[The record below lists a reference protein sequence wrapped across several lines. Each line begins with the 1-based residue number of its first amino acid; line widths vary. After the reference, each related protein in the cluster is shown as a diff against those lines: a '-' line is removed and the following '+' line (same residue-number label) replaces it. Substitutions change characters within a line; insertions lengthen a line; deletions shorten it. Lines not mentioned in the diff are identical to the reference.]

1 MFSLFLLALAVQASP
16 QSREPSIALLN
27 GRWLVAGQFQPD
39 TFYAVAGLL
48 TRRRPERLD
57 SVIDLHG
64 GFVVPAA
71 GDAHQHRFNDP
82 KKLAEDTRQFLRD
95 GVFYVMVQ
103 DAMMEPAPDVLR
115 RLNLPEGVDVVYT
128 RAPLVGSNHGL
139 TVLFQRLAAQGM
151 FGTRRT
157 VRELDGHA
165 FVALDTRADLDS
177 KWPTVLDANR
187 DFIKVILAFSEDWGR
202 RSTRAFLADSTHLM
216 ARPGVSPELVKP
228 ITERAHRAGR
238 RVSVHVETATD
249 FAVAVK
255 AGADLIAHLPGWHV
269 GPTAGFPDTSLSHW
283 LIREEDAALAARRG
297 TTVITTVSPKP
308 FLDYQRWGEQ
318 FRRVQRE
325 NLRMLQR
332 HGVSIAIGTDGEE
345 TSIGELRAIQ
355 RLRVF
360 DNAALLR
367 MLVETTPQAIFPL
380 RRIGKLHEGYE
391 ANLLVLGGDPL
402 SDLEHL
408 SDVTLRMKQGRV
420 LQ

>member
-1 MFSLFLLALAVQASP
+1 MVSLFLLALAVQAIP
-16 QSREPSIALLN
+16 QSQEPSIALTN
-27 GRWLVAGQFQPD
+27 GLWLVADTFQPD
-39 TFYAVAGLL
+39 TFYAVAGRL
-48 TRRRPERLD
+48 TRHRPERLD
-57 SVIDLHG
+57 SVIDLLG

-82 KKLAEDTRQFLRD
+82 KEIAEDTRRFLED

-103 DAMMEPAPDVLR
+103 DVIVEPPPEVLR
-115 RLNLPEGVDVVYT
+115 RLNVPQGVDVVYT
-128 RAPLVGSNHGL
+128 RAPLLGSNHGL
-139 TVLFQRLAAQGM
+139 MAFFQRLAAQGM

-157 VRELDGHA
+157 PHELDGHA
-165 FVALDTRADLDS
+165 FVALDTRADLDA
-177 KWPTVLDANR
+177 KWPTVLEANR
-187 DFIKVILAFSEDWGR
+187 DFIKVILAFSEDRAR
-202 RSTRAFLADSTHLM
+202 RSTPAFLADSTHSM
-216 ARPGVSPELVKP
+216 ARPGLDPELLKP
-228 ITERAHRAGR
+228 VAERAHRAGR

-308 FLDYQRWGEQ
+308 FFEYQRWGER
-318 FRRVQRE
+318 FRRVQWE
-325 NLRMLQR
+325 NFRTLQR
-332 HGVSIAIGTDGEE
+332 HGVRIAVGADGEE
-345 TSIGELRAIQ
+345 TSMGELRAIQ

-367 MLVETTPQAIFPL
+367 MLVETTPRAIFPS
-380 RRIGKLHEGYE
+380 RQIGKLDEGYE

-402 SDLEHL
+402 RDLEHL
-408 SDVTLRMKQGRV
+408 SDIKLRIKQGRV
-420 LQ
+420 LR